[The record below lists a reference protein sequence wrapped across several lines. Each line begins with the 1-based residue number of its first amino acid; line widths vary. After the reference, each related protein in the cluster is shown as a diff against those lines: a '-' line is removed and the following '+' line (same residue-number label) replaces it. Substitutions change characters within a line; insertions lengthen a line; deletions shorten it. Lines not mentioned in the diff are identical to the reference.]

1 MLGVT
6 VFVLIYWLNPP
17 GNAWLD
23 NVSLI
28 AIGFLI
34 YGPVMLIGLQALDY
48 VPKAAGTAA
57 GLTGLFGY
65 LFGAVMANIVLGA
78 VVDKFGWDVGF
89 ILLTAIS
96 VFAIIE
102 LYPHLE

>member
-1 MLGVT
+1 MYL
-6 VFVLIYWLNPP
+6 
-17 GNAWLD
+17 
-23 NVSLI
+23 
-28 AIGFLI
+28 
-34 YGPVMLIGLQALDY
+34 
-48 VPKAAGTAA
+48 KAAGTAA

-96 VFAIIE
+96 VFVMLSFILTWNKVGQE
-102 LYPHLE
+102 TVHH